1 MMEITLTKANDT
13 VVLQLEGRLDTNTST
28 SFEAKLLDLIDTN
41 ENKIVVDFTNLDFI
55 SSSGLRV
62 LLMAG
67 KKLKTTNGKLGL
79 CSLQDHIKEVFD
91 VAGFTMLF
99 SMFPDQEEA
108 LKNIM

>member
-1 MMEITLTKANDT
+1 MEIIQTKANEAI
-13 VVLQLEGRLDTNTST
+13 VLKLEGRLDTNTAS
-28 SFEAKLLDLIDTN
+28 SFEEKLMDLINTN
-41 ENKIVVDFTNLDFI
+41 ENKIVVDFSHLDFI

-67 KKLKTTNGKLGL
+67 KKLKTSNGKLGL

-99 SMFPDQEEA
+99 SMFPDQEAA
-108 LKNIM
+108 LENII

>member
-1 MMEITLTKANDT
+1 MEIIQTKTADT
-13 VVLQLEGRLDTNTST
+13 IVLQLEGRLDTNTAS
-28 SFEAKLLDLIDTN
+28 SFEERLMNIISDN
-41 ENKIVVDFTNLDFI
+41 ENRIIVDFSELDFI

-79 CSLQDHIKEVFD
+79 CALKDHIKEVFD

-99 SMFPDQEEA
+99 SMFPNQDEA
-108 LKNIM
+108 IKNIK